1 MEPNL
6 NQTWKEISSN
16 INPNELYSNFQ
27 EFLKLQHLYN
37 AAVKLI
43 QTRLEVLNDEFNVL
57 YARNPIHHIESRL
70 KSTSSIVAKLQKKG
84 YPISIEAAMKNINDI
99 AGIRVVCCYI
109 DDVYRVEEMLLR
121 KPYKSCALCISYR
134 EVAKRRSPQ
143 HFYSSHRPSLPVLP
157 WKYPESF
164 P

>member
-84 YPISIEAAMKNINDI
+84 YPISIESAMKNINDI

-121 KPYKSCALCISYR
+121 QSD
-134 EVAKRRSPQ
+134 
-143 HFYSSHRPSLPVLP
+143 
-157 WKYPESF
+157 W
-164 P
+164 